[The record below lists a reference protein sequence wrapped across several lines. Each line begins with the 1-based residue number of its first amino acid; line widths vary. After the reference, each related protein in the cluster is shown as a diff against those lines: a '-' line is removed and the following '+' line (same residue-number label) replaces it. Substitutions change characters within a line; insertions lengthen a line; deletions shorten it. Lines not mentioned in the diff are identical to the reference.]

1 MKKFLAVLMCALML
15 ATCLSLCAYAEEET
29 TAAEETTAEEATI
42 ERTADR
48 VIFNAD
54 LATRPNC
61 IVGMNGLAKGSG
73 LSKKAEWDGV
83 KIDIDDPADPNF
95 AFDYKA
101 YCKKY
106 DLTPMNG
113 EDACYVV
120 LKFMVPEDIMYDD
133 FEIFY
138 CAGSVMG
145 ATQDC
150 AATSEYCGEGDGFVY
165 FIYNLDGMWEGAI
178 NMIRIDPMN
187 SDEGDLFYL
196 MELAMFK
203 TEDEAIT
210 WCDFDEEETE
220 EPTTEAETEAKT
232 EKQTEAATTE
242 AGTRPPREEKDE
254 GCGGVIGT
262 GVIAIALISLGAVCI
277 KKRD

>member
-1 MKKFLAVLMCALML
+1 MKKLLAVLMCALML
-15 ATCLSLCAYAEEET
+15 AACLSLCAYAEEET
-29 TAAEETTAEEATI
+29 TAEEATTEEAATV

-48 VIFNAD
+48 VVFNAD

-61 IVGMNGLAKGSG
+61 IVGMNGLAKNSG
-73 LSKKAEWDGV
+73 LSKKDEWNGV
-83 KIDIDDPADPNF
+83 KIDVKDPTDPNF
-95 AFDYKA
+95 SFDYKS

-113 EDACYVV
+113 EDACYLV
-120 LKFMVPEDIMYDD
+120 LKFMVPEDIFYDD

-138 CAGSVMG
+138 CAGSVLG
-145 ATQDC
+145 ATQEC
-150 AATSEYCGEGDGFVY
+150 AATSEYCGEGDGYVY
-165 FIYNLDGMWEGAI
+165 FIYNLEGLWEGAI
-178 NMIRIDPMN
+178 NMIRVDPLN
-187 SDEGDLFYL
+187 SDEGDIFYL
-196 MELAMFK
+196 TELAMFK

-220 EPTTEAETEAKT
+220 APTTQAETEPQT

-242 AGTRPPREEKDE
+242 AESRPPRTEKE
-254 GCGGVIGT
+254 KGCGGIVSVGA
-262 GVIAIALISLGAVCI
+262 VVAMIALGVVCI